1 MLRLGWGGHLPHD
14 EFTCYLEA
22 GQCGALRRR
31 WLIVLPHLSSSSI
44 AGWLCHLFFKPGHL
58 EHKRRQVR
66 LKQGEDL
73 DKRSLL
79 SLLIPFS
86 LHLGMPYPSHY
97 RWETDPEKD
106 ASVTLTLNF
115 QKPSWLSQQHGPQAN
130 STKREEKPR
139 GGSIHL

>member
-1 MLRLGWGGHLPHD
+1 MWSPQ
-14 EFTCYLEA
+14 ETMA
-22 GQCGALRRR
+22 NSTA
-31 WLIVLPHLSSSSI
+31 PLSSSSI

-86 LHLGMPYPSHY
+86 PHLGMPFPSHY

-106 ASVTLTLNF
+106 ASVTLALNF
-115 QKPSWLSQQHGPQAN
+115 QKPSWLSQQHDPQAD
-130 STKREEKPR
+130 SAKGGEKP
-139 GGSIHL
+139 GGGGTGL